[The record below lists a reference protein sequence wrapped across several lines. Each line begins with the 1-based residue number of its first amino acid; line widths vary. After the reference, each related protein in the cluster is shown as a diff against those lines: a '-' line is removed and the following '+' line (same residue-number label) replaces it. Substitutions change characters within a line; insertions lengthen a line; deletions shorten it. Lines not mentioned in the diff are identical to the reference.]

1 MYASDIMI
9 SSLFFFKMEGVWD
22 PNCCGVKDHVFI
34 VASSSMT
41 RVDVDF
47 ML

>member
-9 SSLFFFKMEGVWD
+9 SSFFFKMEGVRD
-22 PNCCGVKDHVFI
+22 PNRCGVEAHVF
-34 VASSSMT
+34 VESSSVT